1 VPNEYTN
8 PNEPHSLHGGEV
20 NWHRRTYAAKEVE
33 NGVEFSHTSEDGDGD
48 FPGKVH
54 VTIRYTLA
62 NGTLSTRFGAKLDEA
77 ETKST
82 PISIAQ
88 HAYFNLAG
96 HNSENV
102 DTMTI
107 LSHTL
112 QVLADSFT
120 AIDSNNITTKEISKI
135 DDHPSMDFR

>member
-1 VPNEYTN
+1 MPNVDTN
-8 PNEPHSLHGGEV
+8 PNKPHSLHGGEV

-96 HNSENV
+96 HDSENG
-102 DTMTI
+102 I

-120 AIDSNNITTKEISKI
+120 AVDGDWITTKEISKI